1 MITETASR
9 ANFIGGSEANMIYM
23 GYDTKTFK
31 QWWQTKLEGIDEES
45 PHNLHMAVGTI
56 LEHDVLDLYE
66 RVVWEFG
73 KPLGERDGCSI
84 KGIARANTDYLT
96 DDKVSDVKVSTKA
109 QEWHEKGKVPIQYR
123 RQLIHYCYV
132 LNMSQASIIA
142 YQSSEELLN
151 NPFTELKGDDLYEID
166 VEIKDSDIKKHQQI
180 IEYLELCKE
189 NGLYPQEG

>member
-1 MITETASR
+1 MINVLEGRSDY
-9 ANFIGGSEANMIYM
+9 IGGSEANMIYM

-66 RVVWEFG
+66 RIH
-73 KPLGERDGCSI
+73 KKTGERDGCSV
-84 KGIARANTDYLT
+84 KGIARANTDYVT

-151 NPFTELKGDDLYEID
+151 NPFIDLSENDLYEIE

>member
-31 QWWQTKLEGIDEES
+31 QWWQTKIEGIDEES

-56 LEHDVLDLYE
+56 LERDVLDLHE
-66 RVVWEFG
+66 SIHG
-73 KPLGERDGCSI
+73 TTGERDGCSI
-84 KGIARANTDYLT
+84 KGIARANTDYVT
-96 DDKVSDVKVSTKA
+96 NDKVSDVKVSTKA
-109 QEWHEKGKVPIQYR
+109 QEWHKKGKVPIQYR

-151 NPFTELKGDDLYEID
+151 NPFIDLSENDLYEIE
-166 VEIKDSDIKKHQQI
+166 VEIKESDIKKHQQI

>member
-1 MITETASR
+1 MITELDNR
-9 ANFIGGSEANMIYM
+9 CDYIGGSEANMIYM

-66 RVVWEFG
+66 RIH
-73 KPLGERDGCSI
+73 KKTGERDGCSV
-84 KGIARANTDYLT
+84 KGIARANTDYVT

-109 QEWHEKGKVPIQYR
+109 QEWHEKGRAPIQYR

-132 LNMSQASIIA
+132 LNMRQASIIA

-151 NPFTELKGDDLYEID
+151 NPFIDLSENDLYEIE

>member
-1 MITETASR
+1 MITELDNR
-9 ANFIGGSEANMIYM
+9 CDYIGGSEANMIYM

-66 RVVWEFG
+66 RIN
-73 KPLGERDGCSI
+73 KKTGERDGCSV
-84 KGIARANTDYLT
+84 KGIARANTDYVT

-151 NPFTELKGDDLYEID
+151 NPFIDLSENDLYEIE

-189 NGLYPQEG
+189 NGLYPKEG